1 MGLHHRKYASF
12 SRQTL
17 FLRLVNVFSGP
28 CYPAAYE
35 CSVPEAP
42 VLASPVSLT
51 GSPAARP
58 ASSCGTRHGC
68 DSHGRQPSNMDIEK
82 SPGHR

>member
-28 CYPAAYE
+28 CYPEAYE
-35 CSVPEAP
+35 YSVQRRRCSPLLFP
-42 VLASPVSLT
+42 LQ
-51 GSPAARP
+51 AA
-58 ASSCGTRHGC
+58 
-68 DSHGRQPSNMDIEK
+68 
-82 SPGHR
+82 